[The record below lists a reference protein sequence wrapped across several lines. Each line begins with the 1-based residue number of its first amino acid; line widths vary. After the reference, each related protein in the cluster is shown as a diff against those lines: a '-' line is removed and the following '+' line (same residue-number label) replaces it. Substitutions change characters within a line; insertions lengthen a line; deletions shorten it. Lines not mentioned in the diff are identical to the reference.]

1 MKFFGMGNIGN
12 DVDGVGTDNV
22 EVDMDVYEIGIDA
35 VDIVLGVDKVGNCI
49 LDDIV
54 GNIFTDGVSFP

>member
-12 DVDGVGTDNV
+12 DVDEVGTDNV
-22 EVDMDVYEIGIDA
+22 ELGTDLHEIGIVVVGIALD
-35 VDIVLGVDKVGNCI
+35 VDKGGNCI
-49 LDDIV
+49 LDDII